1 MAPWWLAAA
10 EACDPPPSGAAAG
23 VGDWAGFL
31 FLSACSQRALLSAAS
46 AAFLLALLCLAAV
59 KLVSRWRRGAGGD
72 RNGSRKPLLDRG
84 RREEAAAGAGSAV
97 ALAAS
102 AALAAFYAVL
112 LVLSAAAARGA
123 GEAAFL
129 ALQCAAQAA
138 AAAAVVH
145 GRRAGVAAHP
155 LTLRLYWLAAPALT
169 ALLAASAV
177 ARLSSGGGTL
187 PDDALAVAALVLSL
201 PLPLL
206 GVSGATGVTTT
217 NVSSRLEGDEEGNK
231 SSAAADKS
239 VTPYATASWFSRATW
254 AWMNPLIRRGHLDAL
269 NLADVPTL
277 APLHRPERMHQ
288 LFLAH
293 WPSSRAAKHN
303 NPVRHTLLRCF
314 WPLLLLNASLAV
326 CRLTVM
332 YVGPTLIQ
340 SFVDYSTA
348 GADRPL
354 GTGVRLVATLLAA
367 KAAEVL
373 CSHQYNFHCQKLGMQ
388 IRGALIVALYRKGLR
403 LSCSARQSHGLGM
416 IVNYM
421 AVDAQQLSDMMLQ
434 INYLWLMPV
443 QVHAPPSS
451 LNFPMLTLP
460 CTRTCIRV
468 IYLFC

>member
-112 LVLSAAAARGA
+112 LVLSASAARGA

-129 ALQCAAQAA
+129 ALQCAAA
-138 AAAAVVH
+138 AAAAVTH
-145 GRRAGVAAHP
+145 GRRAGAAAHP
-155 LTLRLYWLAAPALT
+155 LELRLYWLAAPALT

-177 ARLSSGGGTL
+177 ARLASGGGTL

-206 GVSGATGVTTT
+206 AVSGATGM
-217 NVSSRLEGDEEGNK
+217 VSSSRPAGERMEDDEEGSK
-231 SSAAADKS
+231 SSDKN
-239 VTPYATASWFSRATW
+239 VTPYATASWLSRATW
-254 AWMNPLIRRGHLDAL
+254 AWMNPLVRRGHLAAL

-277 APLHRPERMHQ
+277 APPHRPERMHQ

-293 WPSSRAAKHN
+293 WPSSWAAKHN

-348 GADRPL
+348 GPDRPL

-403 LSCSARQSHGLGM
+403 LSCSARQRHGLGM

-443 QVHAPPSS
+443 QV
-451 LNFPMLTLP
+451 
-460 CTRTCIRV
+460 
-468 IYLFC
+468 